1 MTKKSSSINEYL
13 RKRAEVKE
21 VASVNS
27 NNITKKKTPTFWKG
41 SFQDREGS
49 KYSRCYICGSQVKFE
64 QNMLERHWKR
74 YHSEA
79 PEDQVIAV
87 EEGGNPYDV
96 IELLIES
103 KSIENG
109 LKLFCKIC
117 GKTDNRADLKRH
129 VDANHVSGAIYACKG
144 CSNIFRL
151 DQDLQRHMT
160 RCIGI
165 IPKEVKPKAKE
176 RGLICYKSKSMMEQ
190 NKEGFMCKVC
200 GITTKK
206 QRSMARHVRSVHIE
220 VKHICSLCEN
230 QISYSSKKEL
240 AEHVIE
246 IHSY

>member
-13 RKRAEVKE
+13 RKRSEEKQDIF
-21 VASVNS
+21 VNS
-27 NNITKKKTPTFWKG
+27 NNIAKNKTPTFWKG

-49 KYSRCYICGSQVKFE
+49 KYSKCYICGSEVKFE

-87 EEGGNPYDV
+87 EEGENPYDV

-103 KSIENG
+103 ISIENG

-117 GKTDNRADLKRH
+117 GKTGNRSDLKRH
-129 VDANHVSGAIYACKG
+129 VDANHVRGAIYACKG

-176 RGLICYKSKSMMEQ
+176 RPLLSNKCESMMEQ
-190 NKEGFMCKVC
+190 SKEGFTCKVC

-206 QRSMARHVRSVHIE
+206 QHLMGKHVKKVHIE
-220 VKHICSLCEN
+220 VKHGCSLCAN
-230 QISYSSKKEL
+230 RVSYSSKKEL
-240 AEHVIE
+240 VEHVVE